1 MLMKTVTARDAKTR
15 FGELL
20 DTMQRE
26 PVMVTKNN
34 RPVGIMISIQDAAD
48 TLIPEMFMEKE
59 EGYDDWFTAKVTASL
74 SDLKAGKAQLTDHDT
89 VMDRVWARVQSRA
102 KKPVSP

>member
-1 MLMKTVTARDAKTR
+1 MKTISAREAKTH

-34 RPVGIMISIQDAAD
+34 RPVGIMISIKDASD
-48 TLIPEMFMEKE
+48 TLIPELFMEKE
-59 EGYDDWFTAKVTASL
+59 DGYDEWFVAKVTRSL
-74 SDLKAGKAQLTDHDT
+74 EAAKAGTTPLTNHDL
-89 VMDRVWARVQSRA
+89 VMDRVWGRVKARA
-102 KKPVSP
+102 KKTAST

>member
-1 MLMKTVTARDAKTR
+1 MFMKTISARDAKTR

-34 RPVGIMISIQDAAD
+34 RLVGIMISIKDAAD
-48 TLIPEMFMEKE
+48 TLIPELFMEKE
-59 EGYDDWFTAKVTASL
+59 DGYDEWFTAKVTSSL
-74 SDLKAGKAQLTDHDT
+74 EILKAGTSTLTDHDQA
-89 VMDRVWARVQSRA
+89 MDRVWKRVLARTSKA
-102 KKPVSP
+102 AST

>member
-1 MLMKTVTARDAKTR
+1 MFMKTVSAREAKTH

-34 RPVGIMISIQDAAD
+34 RPVGIMLSIKDASD
-48 TLIPEMFMEKE
+48 TLIPELFMEKE
-59 EGYDDWFTAKVTASL
+59 EGYDEWFVAKVASRL
-74 SDLKAGKAQLTDHDT
+74 GEVKAGTAVLTDHDE
-89 VMDRVWARVQSRA
+89 VMDRVWNRALARA
-102 KKPVSP
+102 KKSPTT

>member
-1 MLMKTVTARDAKTR
+1 MKTVSAREAKTR

-34 RPVGIMISIQDAAD
+34 RPVGIMISIKDASD
-48 TLIPEMFMEKE
+48 TLIPELFMEKE
-59 EGYDDWFTAKVTASL
+59 DGYDEWFVAKVTRSL
-74 SDLKAGKAQLTDHDT
+74 EAVKAGTTPLTNHEL
-89 VMDRVWARVQSRA
+89 VMDRVWGRVQARA
-102 KKPVSP
+102 KKTVAT

>member
-1 MLMKTVTARDAKTR
+1 MKTVSAREAKTH

-34 RPVGIMISIQDAAD
+34 RPVGIMISIKDASD
-48 TLIPEMFMEKE
+48 TLIPELFMEKE
-59 EGYDDWFTAKVTASL
+59 DGYDDWFVAKVTRSL
-74 SDLKAGKAQLTDHDT
+74 EAVKAGTTPLTHHDL
-89 VMDRVWARVQSRA
+89 VMDRVWGRVQARA
-102 KKPVSP
+102 KKPVAT

>member
-1 MLMKTVTARDAKTR
+1 MKTVSAREAKTR

-34 RPVGIMISIQDAAD
+34 RPVGIMISIKDASD
-48 TLIPEMFMEKE
+48 TLIPELFMEKE
-59 EGYDDWFTAKVTASL
+59 EGYDEWFVAKVTSTLEAVNAGSITL
-74 SDLKAGKAQLTDHDT
+74 TEHDLA
-89 VMDRVWARVQSRA
+89 MERVWSRVLSRA
-102 KKPVSP
+102 RKPASA